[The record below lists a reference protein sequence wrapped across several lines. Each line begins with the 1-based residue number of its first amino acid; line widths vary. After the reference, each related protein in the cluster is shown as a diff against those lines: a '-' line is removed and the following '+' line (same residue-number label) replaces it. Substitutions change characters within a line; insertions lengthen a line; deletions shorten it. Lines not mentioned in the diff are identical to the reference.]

1 MSQAACPHG
10 DAHIAQRVC
19 IHLFRG
25 DASTYSH
32 RFTGTGIAY
41 DLLCP
46 ACAEKSAL
54 ADDETSE
61 PPADLLAATCAA
73 CFEAVAARSTWATGE
88 RAVLA
93 SPAIDERATRLSFQH
108 EMLRVPTGFGAPL
121 RDLVAL
127 PGAAASRW
135 VAVTTTGRL
144 AVVDLTARSSTVVA
158 DLDGAGV
165 DPAQDLEVV
174 ASPDGKL
181 AAVVEARG
189 SSGVVVDLETGD
201 ITMLLDRGEPA
212 RAARYPVAFAAAGDR
227 VVLVTA
233 GSWNRL
239 EAFDPRTGDPLV
251 RRPSGESQDHQL
263 EYASSGL
270 SVSPD
275 GAWLVDNGFTVEGA
289 GLVSAFSLA
298 AWLDGNPWEP
308 EDGPSKRYL
317 CQRWDFWDGPLT
329 WIDGGTLAVFGY
341 GPSRVSMIPA
351 VILFDVATGEPLRWF
366 PGPQGPLVHDT
377 YPARTVPSRDRDQI
391 TPDDPVGLLFSI
403 GDDGVSV
410 WDTATGERLLHDAG
424 FQPLRYHPA
433 ARQFLTTNPDADLFV
448 VSRLVGSPDSP

>member
-19 IHLFRG
+19 VHLFNG
-25 DASTYSH
+25 EAESYSH
-32 RFTGTGIAY
+32 RFTGSGIDY

-46 ACAEKSAL
+46 ACAEASAL

-61 PPADLLAATCAA
+61 PPAALHTSPCAA
-73 CFEAVAARSTWATGE
+73 CFVAVAAPCTCAPGE
-88 RAVLA
+88 RAVLSA
-93 SPAIDERATRLSFQH
+93 PAVAERTTRLSFQH
-108 EMLRVPTGFGAPL
+108 EMLRVPTALGAPL

-127 PGAAASRW
+127 PGSDASRW

-144 AVVDLTARSSTVVA
+144 AVIDLTAKTSSVVA

-165 DPAQDLEVV
+165 DPAQDLDVV

-181 AAVVEARG
+181 AVVVEARG
-189 SSGVVVDLETGD
+189 ASGVVVDLETGD

-212 RAARYPVAFAAAGDR
+212 RAARYPVAFAAAGER
-227 VVLVTA
+227 VVLVA
-233 GSWNRL
+233 ASAWNRL
-239 EAFDPRTGDPLV
+239 QAYDPRTGDPVV
-251 RRPSGESQDHQL
+251 RRPSGESQEHQL

-275 GAWLVDNGFTVEGA
+275 GAWLVDNGFTAEGA
-289 GLVSAFSLA
+289 GLVSAFALGR
-298 AWLDGNPWEP
+298 WLDGNPWEP

-317 CQRWDFWDGPLT
+317 CQRWDYWDGPVA
-329 WIDGGTLAVFGY
+329 WIDRDTLAVFGY

-351 VILFDVATGEPLRWF
+351 VILFDVTTGEPLRWF
-366 PGPQGPLVHDT
+366 PGPDGALVHDT
-377 YPARTVPSRDRDQI
+377 Y
-391 TPDDPVGLLFSI
+391 LFSM
-403 GDDGVSV
+403 GDTGVSV
-410 WDTATGERLLHDAG
+410 WDIASGERLLHDAG
-424 FQPLRYHPA
+424 FQPLRYHPG

-448 VSRLVGSPDSP
+448 VSRLVGSPDPPP

>member
-19 IHLFRG
+19 LHLFKG
-25 DASTYSH
+25 EAQSYSH
-32 RFTGTGIAY
+32 RFTGNGIAY

-46 ACAEKSAL
+46 ACAEASAL
-54 ADDETSE
+54 ADDETAE
-61 PPADLLAATCAA
+61 PPADQLAPTCAA
-73 CFEAVAARSTWATGE
+73 CFEAVAGRATWSTGE

-93 SPAIDERATRLSFQH
+93 APAVAERATRLSFQH
-108 EMLRVPTGFGAPL
+108 EMVKMPTALGSPL

-127 PGAAASRW
+127 PGSNASRW
-135 VAVTTTGRL
+135 VAVTTAGRL
-144 AVVDLTARSSTVVA
+144 AVIDLDAKSSAIVA
-158 DLDGAGV
+158 ELDGAGV
-165 DPAQDLEVV
+165 DPARDLDVI

-181 AAVVEARG
+181 AVVVESRG

-212 RAARYPVAFAAAGDR
+212 KAARFPVAFAAIGDR
-227 VVLVTA
+227 ILLVA
-233 GSWNRL
+233 ASAWNRL
-239 EAFDPRTGDPLV
+239 DAFDPRTGEPLS
-251 RRPSGESQDHQL
+251 RRPAGESQEHQL
-263 EYASSGL
+263 EYISSGL

-275 GAWLVDNGFTVEGA
+275 GAWLVDNGFTAEGA
-289 GLVSAFSLA
+289 GLVAAFALA
-298 AWLDGNPWEP
+298 PWLDGNPWEP

-317 CQRWDFWDGPLT
+317 CQRWDFWDGPVS
-329 WIDGGTLAVFGY
+329 WIDGSTLALFGY

-351 VILFDVATGEPLRWF
+351 VILFDVDSGEPLRWF
-366 PGPQGPLVHDT
+366 PGPQGPLVHDD
-377 YPARTVPSRDRDQI
+377 Y
-391 TPDDPVGLLFSI
+391 LFSI

-424 FQPLRYHPA
+424 FQPLRYHPG

-448 VSRLVGSPDSP
+448 VSRLVGSPDPP

>member
-10 DAHIAQRVC
+10 DAHLAQRVC
-19 IHLFRG
+19 VHLFKG
-25 DASTYSH
+25 EAETYSH

-46 ACAEKSAL
+46 ACTEASAL
-54 ADDETSE
+54 ADDETTE
-61 PPADLLAATCAA
+61 PPPDLLAATCAA
-73 CFEAVAARSTWATGE
+73 CFEAVAARTTWATSE

-93 SPAIDERATRLSFQH
+93 APALAERATRLSFQH
-108 EMLRVPTGFGAPL
+108 EMLRVPTGLGAPL

-127 PGAAASRW
+127 PGSAASRW
-135 VAVTTTGRL
+135 VAVTAAGRL
-144 AVVDLTARSSTVVA
+144 AVIDLTARSSAVVA
-158 DLDGAGV
+158 DLDGVGV
-165 DPAQDLEVV
+165 DPAQDLEVI

-189 SSGVVVDLETGD
+189 PSGVVVDLETGD

-212 RAARYPVAFAAAGDR
+212 KAARYPVAFAAAAGDR
-227 VVLVTA
+227 VVLVA
-233 GSWNRL
+233 AAAWNRL
-239 EAFDPRTGDPLV
+239 DAFDPRTGDLLV
-251 RRPSGESQDHQL
+251 QRPSGHSQEHQL

-270 SVSPD
+270 SASPD

-289 GLVSAFSLA
+289 GLVSAFSLS

-308 EDGPSKRYL
+308 DDGPSKRYL
-317 CQRWDFWDGPLT
+317 CQRWDFWDGPVT
-329 WIDGGTLAVFGY
+329 WIDQGTLAVFGY
-341 GPSRVSMIPA
+341 GPSRASMIPA

-366 PGPQGPLVHDT
+366 PGPQGPLVHDD
-377 YPARTVPSRDRDQI
+377 Y
-391 TPDDPVGLLFSI
+391 LFSI

-410 WDTATGERLLHDAG
+410 WDIAAGERLLHDPG
-424 FQPLRYHPA
+424 FQPLRYHPG

-448 VSRLVGSPDSP
+448 VSRLVGSPDPP